1 MREIRDTTV
10 TIHPTVKLSFAYALD
25 RIAEKENL
33 NVGKALEKC
42 MEECKDF
49 QEYIKEFHNV
59 KRD

>member
-25 RIAEKENL
+25 RVAEKSNL

-42 MEECKDF
+42 MEECKEF
-49 QEYIKEFHNV
+49 QELIKEFHNI